1 MEQLREYCERMARAG
16 VDKIVIS
23 KPIGKEE
30 PYRRIVVERKKD
42 GYVQISRYT
51 ERQAFHE
58 NLPQDRLG
66 EACYALVHGHFLQV
80 NGWGPDGEHILLLSK
95 KGACTY

>member
-51 ERQAFHE
+51 EKQAFHE

-66 EACYALVHGHFLQV
+66 EACYALVHGHFL
-80 NGWGPDGEHILLLSK
+80 
-95 KGACTY
+95 